1 MTGGRRGIIVDPRR
15 TSNRTSHQPALMP
28 TLKQR
33 LAAGETVFAAAC
45 GRVPHHALVQMIGL
59 SGHFQAVWLDH
70 EHCGF
75 SGTQLE
81 VMALAARATGMESFV
96 RLAPTDYAAVTR
108 CLEAGA
114 GGVMAAQVHTPE
126 QAAEFVRWA
135 RFFPDGSRGLNNGG
149 YDGRFGT
156 LPLADFTRTA
166 NENVFVAVQI
176 ETRGSVERVD
186 EIAAVPGLDL
196 LFVGPAD
203 LSQALGVTG
212 DLFHPDCLAAI
223 DALAAACRT
232 HGKAWG
238 AVSLGRDHAAMLLEK
253 GCRLLSPTNDVRL
266 FQSALAAAG
275 PEIVAL
281 RGGR

>member
-1 MTGGRRGIIVDPRR
+1 
-15 TSNRTSHQPALMP
+15 MP

-33 LAAGETVFAAAC
+33 LAAGELVLAAAC
-45 GRVPHHALVQMIGL
+45 GRIPSHVVVQMIGL

-75 SGTQLE
+75 SGEQLE
-81 VMALAARATGMESFV
+81 VMALAARATGLDSFV
-96 RLAPTDYAAVTR
+96 RLAPTDYASVTR

-114 GGVMAAQVHTPE
+114 GGVMAAQIHSAD

-135 RFFPDGSRGLNNGG
+135 KFHPAGNRGLNNGG
-149 YDGRFGT
+149 YDAGFGRQSLT
-156 LPLADFTRTA
+156 EFTRTA
-166 NENVFVAVQI
+166 NEKVFVAIQI
-176 ETRGSVERVD
+176 ETLGSLEQAD
-186 EIAAVPGLDL
+186 AIAALDGVDL

-212 DLFHPDCLAAI
+212 DLFHADCLAAI
-223 DALAAACRT
+223 DAVATACRR
-232 HGKAWG
+232 HGKTWG
-238 AVSLGRDHAAMLLEK
+238 AVSIGRDHARMLLDK

-275 PEIVAL
+275 EEIAL
-281 RGGR
+281 LRS